1 MDGSVLALFDPIY
14 DEQLA
19 HGVSRSAGASK
30 FARNMVKDF
39 SFTQGVPGDASVAS
53 NQAQLSQI
61 MGSLESPPS
70 KQVPPQA
77 ARNVAETSR
86 THSQDA
92 MYSSQAPSARSKP
105 NPFGFRRLPAATAAI
120 APRQSD
126 RNLALR
132 TSALP
137 HQQHIFTARSVS
149 LPTKL
154 TSHDRFTHTAGRLR
168 AAMLGA
174 IHTNRVVS
182 LPEAAALNN
191 HLSGAVHSHFSTLPT
206 VDELHPLIDLTSPPR
221 RTSVDHTTSQPAT
234 VLPAHFSLSNQP
246 ENRPSPPS
254 SPELSETD
262 IVVGSPTTGR
272 SVNFL
277 RYSLAP
283 STTNTDPS
291 DHFSTVPSAAKPA
304 TALTEAQGGVALH
317 V

>member
-14 DEQLA
+14 DEQLT
-19 HGVSRSAGASK
+19 HGVSRSAGASTS
-30 FARNMVKDF
+30 ARNMVRGLP
-39 SFTQGVPGDASVAS
+39 STQSVPGDASVTS

-61 MGSLESPPS
+61 VGSLE
-70 KQVPPQA
+70 QVPPQA
-77 ARNVAETSR
+77 ARIAAETSR

-92 MYSSQAPSARSKP
+92 MHPSQAPSARSKP
-105 NPFGFRRLPAATAAI
+105 NPFGSRRLPAAT

-132 TSALP
+132 TPALP

-149 LPTKL
+149 LPTQP
-154 TSHDRFTHTAGRLR
+154 TSHDRFTHTAGRSR
-168 AAMLGA
+168 TAMLGA

-182 LPEAAALNN
+182 LPDAAALNN
-191 HLSGAVHSHFSTLPT
+191 HLSGAVHSHFSPLPT
-206 VDELHPLIDLTSPPR
+206 VDELYPLIDLTSPPR
-221 RTSVDHTTSQPAT
+221 RTSVEHTISQPAT
-234 VLPAHFSLSNQP
+234 VLPAQFSLSNQS

-277 RYSLAP
+277 RHSLAP
-283 STTNTDPS
+283 STTNTDAS
-291 DHFSTVPSAAKPA
+291 DHSSTVPSAAKPA
-304 TALTEAQGGVALH
+304 TVQTEAQGVGTLH
-317 V
+317 I